1 MSGPRIRVLA
11 TAFAAVPGPSAHSA
25 ALLSMV
31 DTLRADLD
39 LVTVKTEDLSHI
51 KRIGDARMFRVPMGA
66 ASVAQQRELYARAV
80 GRQIDAE
87 PYQIVHVLDPWA
99 GVAAAARRRGFTLVY
114 EVTTFPDP
122 DPEEHALWVDAHE
135 DTLAAADRVLV
146 PTATA
151 AAVLEQRGLG
161 ARVEVI
167 RPGVDVGTFDWAE
180 VPRSGTPRLLYLG
193 PFSASRDLDTV
204 LTAVARV
211 AALRPVRVLLA
222 GERDDARRFA
232 MREAVKKA
240 GLEDVVE
247 VRGEPSDAAVPALIA
262 AADVCLA
269 PCSDGDAA
277 GLRQLPQPLLEYLAC
292 YRPVIAANV
301 AGLSELVRDDVEGL
315 LYPPGDAGALADA
328 VLEALRDATLR
339 ERIMEAG
346 YRRARDELSLGARR
360 RRILA
365 FYESLAPG
373 SQRVDPWRQ
382 KFEEVTGLIELTT
395 NALERIEGEEAAT
408 TLPPGHEGGVDT
420 AETDAPAPRPGERTR
435 PRARLGDERPSLD
448 TQPGLVVPDTDPG
461 RG

>member
-1 MSGPRIRVLA
+1 MSGPRLHVLA

-31 DTLRADLD
+31 DALRADLD

-51 KRIGDARMFRVPMGA
+51 KRIGDARMFRVPMGG
-66 ASVAQQRELYARAV
+66 ASLAQQRELYARAV

-99 GVAAAARRRGFTLVY
+99 GVAAAARRRGFSLVY

-122 DPEEHALWVDAHE
+122 DPEEHALWVEAHE

-146 PTATA
+146 PTEA
-151 AAVLEQRGLG
+151 AAAALARGGLG

-193 PFSASRDLDTV
+193 PFSPSRDLETV
-204 LTAVARV
+204 LAAVAKV
-211 AALRPVRVLLA
+211 AALRPVRALLA

-240 GLEDVVE
+240 GLEEVVD

-262 AADVCLA
+262 AADICLA
-269 PCSDGDAA
+269 PCSDLDAA
-277 GLRQLPQPLLEYLAC
+277 GLRELPQPLLEYLAC

-301 AGLSELVRDDVEGL
+301 AGISELIRDDAEGL

-339 ERIMEAG
+339 ERIMETG

-365 FYESLAPG
+365 VYESLAPG
-373 SQRVDPWRQ
+373 SQRVDPWRE

-395 NALERIEGEEAAT
+395 NALERLEGDEAGAT
-408 TLPPGHEGGVDT
+408 VPPGHDGGVDT
-420 AETDAPAPRPGERTR
+420 AETDAPAARTGEKTR
-435 PRARLGDERPSLD
+435 PRARLAEERPSLD

-461 RG
+461 RS